1 MKTSKLFA
9 VATLMLAV
17 FPFTLHSQDI
27 ASSDTLM
34 KHVRYLASS
43 QCEGRLAG
51 TDGFIRAAEYVVN
64 ALASYGAKPYKDE
77 WLQLFEIETNQVENC
92 TFNTYVNSNDAR
104 TLYVL
109 GKDFVCAGMTGR
121 GYADANVVFCGYG
134 IDDKS
139 YNEYKKVDAQG
150 KIVMV
155 LSGTPNHLPSNIA
168 KQYASLRD
176 KARVAQRH
184 GAVALVV
191 VNLSQT
197 CRPNE
202 VQSRVYSGEEPHL
215 PTFPILFTTRQLGE
229 TLLQD
234 ERFSLDSVMNLLQSD
249 MAPHS
254 FHLLKKFEINVNAQY
269 HPKALTA
276 NIMGV
281 IEGKDA
287 ALKREY
293 IVVGAHL
300 DHVGMQGNTCLFP
313 GADDNASGVAAVLET
328 ARMLANTPGGVKRSV
343 LFVFF
348 SGAESQHLGSRI
360 FVSNF
365 DRLENVEAF
374 LNAECVGNGDSI
386 AVLGNKRFPDLWAS
400 AHRADSA
407 VTHFMVHGYKT
418 VPNGDAA
425 AFYAVGIPSLVFT
438 NYNGNRYAHVPSDI
452 PENIDRNMLQKS
464 ATLLYHTL
472 LELGIGDYQ
481 GRSIRSRR
489 YRFE

>member
-9 VATLMLAV
+9 IAALCMALLPLKMEAQDLAS
-17 FPFTLHSQDI
+17 T
-27 ASSDTLM
+27 DTLM
-34 KHVRYLASS
+34 KHVRNLASS
-43 QCEGRLAG
+43 QFEGRMAG
-51 TDGFIRAAEYVVN
+51 TDGYNQAAEYVANV
-64 ALASYGAKPYKDE
+64 LQSYGAKPYKGE
-77 WLQLFEIETNQVENC
+77 WYQYFELECNQLENC
-92 TFNTYVNSNDAR
+92 TFNTYIGGKDQP

-109 GKDFVCAGMTGR
+109 GKDFVCGGMTGR

-134 IDDKS
+134 IDDNS
-139 YNEYKKVDAQG
+139 YNEYAHVDAQG

-155 LSGTPNHLPSNIA
+155 VSGTPNFLPQA
-168 KQYASLRD
+168 LTKQYSTLRD

-191 VNLSQT
+191 INMAQS
-197 CRPNE
+197 CRPEE
-202 VQSRVYSGEEPHL
+202 VQSRIYSGELPHL
-215 PTFPILFTTRQLGE
+215 PTFPIIQPTRRTGE
-229 TLLQD
+229 ILLQD
-234 ERFSLDSVMNLLQSD
+234 EKMSLDSVMNLIQSD
-249 MAPHS
+249 MKPHS
-254 FHLLKKFEINVNAQY
+254 FHLLKKFEINVNTIY

-276 NIMGV
+276 NVMGV
-281 IEGKDA
+281 IEGNDPM
-287 ALKREY
+287 LKREY

-328 ARMLANTPGGVKRSV
+328 ARLLANTPGGVKRSV

-348 SGAESQHLGSRI
+348 SGAESQHLGSQI

-365 DRLENVEAF
+365 DRLNKIEAF

-418 VPNGDAA
+418 MPKGDAA
-425 AFYAVGIPSLVFT
+425 AFTAVGIPSLVFT
-438 NYNGNRYAHVPSDI
+438 NFNGNRYAHVPSDI
-452 PENIDRNMLQKS
+452 PENIDRNMINKS
-464 ATLLYHTL
+464 ATLIYHTL

-489 YRFE
+489 YKFE